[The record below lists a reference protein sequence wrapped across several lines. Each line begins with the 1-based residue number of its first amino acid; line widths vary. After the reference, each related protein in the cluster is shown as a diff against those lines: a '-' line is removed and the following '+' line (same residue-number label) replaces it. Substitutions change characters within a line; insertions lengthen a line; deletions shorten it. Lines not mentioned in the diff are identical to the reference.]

1 MRRIK
6 ERVLLR
12 LVFVLGEDRRV
23 FSCVRSPR
31 RMIRVDIFYYEI
43 VPLFF
48 VALQRRFTR
57 RARAFP
63 SCQTGIAY
71 IGFLCYFVAEE
82 RERERSGLACLRS
95 YEHSR
100 ANIRDVDDASM
111 IIAVQS
117 GLYNI
122 TWTRDT
128 TVQRLEQPG
137 IVVSLSG
144 NGPGSLTRIMVR
156 NLPAIL
162 DFVFILSLQ
171 VVDFY

>member
-1 MRRIK
+1 
-6 ERVLLR
+6 
-12 LVFVLGEDRRV
+12 
-23 FSCVRSPR
+23 
-31 RMIRVDIFYYEI
+31 
-43 VPLFF
+43 
-48 VALQRRFTR
+48 
-57 RARAFP
+57 
-63 SCQTGIAY
+63 
-71 IGFLCYFVAEE
+71 
-82 RERERSGLACLRS
+82 
-95 YEHSR
+95 
-100 ANIRDVDDASM
+100 M

-128 TVQRLEQPG
+128 TMQRLEQPG